1 MRNSGL
7 KGKRAADQ
15 TGIVSLA
22 SQFNQ
27 TEYLIPKITGY
38 TVDGSVKQLDPA
50 GGEEIVLQGSGFKS
64 GATVRVD
71 NAQIGSVTITP
82 TTLTF
87 TSPAKTGGTYT
98 VYATNP
104 NGGTAALVPGLVYD
118 GLPTWS
124 SPAADSELGPY
135 YETTSINNTFVAEE
149 GGDSITY
156 SLYSGSLPSGATLD
170 ANTGN
175 LTGTAPVDSNTTT
188 YSFTIQAQDQE
199 DQTALR
205 SFTLTVNTDVVTWSS
220 PSTSQSLTVDSAMS
234 NLTLVATSGA
244 GYGVVYTANS
254 LPNGLSLSGNTI
266 SGTPTDVGTEYTL
279 LTATAN
285 TTTRTATR
293 TITWTISTAA
303 NEDSSYNVLLVK
315 ADASGSNDTFVDSS
329 TAARSITTYGDAT
342 QTGLSPYASAYSN
355 YFDGSGDYIKFANWV
370 GPGTGDFTVE
380 AWIMLTGTPSDSIIT
395 ATDWTSPG
403 MQWYVRS
410 NYTILWQIFNQN
422 STNGGTIAL
431 TQGQWYHVA
440 WSRVSG
446 TNYLFI
452 DGDLQ
457 NTVSGTNNIGTTNF
471 YVGGRQTTQPFP
483 GYITNVRV
491 LVGTGLYTSNF
502 TVPTDQL
509 TEISN
514 TSLITCQGPS
524 IKDVTGNYTAEDFN
538 DVKTVAWSPFDKAI
552 YTKGNQG
559 GSGYFDG
566 TGDYLTASA
575 SDDFVFGSGDFTVEA
590 WVYPKTRG
598 VERGIVNNWQG
609 GGAFIFRLTNTN
621 KLNILYYTGSNV
633 QKTSTDSV
641 PANCWSHVTVVRN
654 GNNIYFY
661 INGVADSGGA
671 QSETGTIAYYN
682 GAAKDLKIGT
692 SGDTGNLFNGYISDL
707 RIVKGTA
714 VYTAA
719 FTPPTAPLTAVTNT
733 KLLMNFTNASI
744 YDAAQVN
751 NLINSSVTAS
761 TGQTKYASASL
772 YYDTKTDRVEI
783 PWRRE
788 THIFP
793 GDFTVEAWVYPTD
806 TSITSVWGIYDTRQ
820 SGSTNANY
828 IFGLA
833 SYSSGWLL
841 QLYATGA
848 RNATGNQRVQANEW
862 THVAWVRS
870 GSTITFYVNGVADG
884 TTTISGVMTS
894 TGTSSNA
901 YLSTKDGSINGYGT
915 VGYISD
921 FRLTNGFARYT
932 SNFTPPTSPLT

>member
-156 SLYSGSLPSGATLD
+156 SLFSGSLPSGATLD

-188 YSFTIQAQDQE
+188 YSFTIQAQDEE

-220 PSTSQSLTVDSAMS
+220 PDTSQSLTVDSAMS

-254 LPNGLSLSGNTI
+254 LPNGLSLSGDTI

-293 TITWTISTAA
+293 TITWTISTAS
-303 NEDSSYNVLLVK
+303 NEDSSYNTILLK
-315 ADASGSNDTFVDSS
+315 ADTSGANDTFVDSS

-355 YFDGSGDYIKFANWV
+355 YFDGSGDYIQFSNWV

-380 AWIMLTGTPSDSIIT
+380 CWIMLTGAPSDSIIT
-395 ATDWTSPG
+395 ATDFAAGSG
-403 MQWYVRS
+403 MQWFVRS
-410 NYTILWQIFNQN
+410 NYTLLWQLYNQN
-422 STNGGTIAL
+422 SPNGGTAAL

-452 DGDLQ
+452 DGNLEDTTAGG
-457 NTVSGTNNIGTTNF
+457 NSVGTTNF
-471 YVGGRQTTQPFP
+471 FVGGRSTTQPFP

-491 LVGTGLYTSNF
+491 LIGTGLYTSNF
-502 TVPTDQL
+502 TVPTEEL

-514 TSLITCQGPS
+514 TSLIVCQGPT
-524 IKDVTGNYTAEDFN
+524 IRDVTGNYTAVDN
-538 DVKTVAWSPFDKAI
+538 GDVKAVAWSPFDKAV
-552 YTKGNQG
+552 YTKGTQG

-590 WVYPKTRG
+590 WVYPETRG
-598 VERGIVNNWQG
+598 VERGIVNNWQI

-621 KLNILYYTGSNV
+621 KLNILYRTTSTV

-641 PANCWSHVTVVRN
+641 PANCWSHVTAVRN

-671 QSETGTIAYYN
+671 QSETGTIVYQN
-682 GAAKDLKIGT
+682 GAPKDLKIGT
-692 SGDTGNLFNGYISDL
+692 SGDTNNLFNGYISDL

-714 VYTAA
+714 VYTSA

-744 YDAAQVN
+744 YDAAQIN
-751 NLINSSVTAS
+751 NWTLTGDVVASDSETKYSSSSVYFD
-761 TGQTKYASASL
+761 GNG
-772 YYDTKTDRVEI
+772 DRIEI
-783 PWRRE
+783 PWNPYLYNQ
-788 THIFP
+788 TKP
-793 GDFTVEAWVYPTD
+793 YTVEFWFYPT
-806 TSITSVWGIYDTRQ
+806 YNF
-820 SGSTNANY
+820 SGQY
-828 IFGLA
+828 VLG
-833 SYSSGWLL
+833 
-841 QLYATGA
+841 
-848 RNATGNQRVQANEW
+848 RNAGNFFNLQWNGSDLKFRVDKQGVGTQITASETCALNAW
-862 THVAWVRS
+862 HHVAM
-870 GSTITFYVNGVADG
+870 TYDG
-884 TTTISGVMTS
+884 TTTTLWINGTSAGTVSGTGGDSNTVMTIGYYAAS
-894 TGTSSNA
+894 GTSSFQ
-901 YLSTKDGSINGYGT
+901 
-915 VGYISD
+915 GYIED
-921 FRLTNGFARYT
+921 FRWTQGLARYT
-932 SNFTPPTSPLT
+932 TSFTPPTSPLT